1 MSKGNN
7 FAFKALQIVA
17 WIIFVGLSIEAGA
30 LIVNFVFSLVKP
42 EFVQNLY
49 QKLDLSEMHSRSEW
63 AFFGMYS
70 FILVVALLKAYL
82 FYEVV
87 LLCHSLNLSKPF
99 SGYASDKIK
108 RIGSITLTI
117 GVLSYVASGVASSLE
132 QIGFETVTL
141 QLFWTDAQAFVLMS
155 AVIFVIAAIFSKG
168 LEIQTENDLTI

>member
-7 FAFKALQIVA
+7 FVFTALHIVA

-30 LIVNFVFSLVKP
+30 LIVNFVFSLVNP
-42 EFVQNLY
+42 DFVQNLY
-49 QKLDLSEMHSRSEW
+49 QKLDLSEVYNRSES

-70 FILVVALLKAYL
+70 FVLVIALLKAYL

-87 LLCHSLNLSKPF
+87 RLCHSLHLSKPF
-99 SGYASDKIK
+99 SDYASRKMK
-108 RIGSITLTI
+108 RIGSITLSI
-117 GVLSYVASGVASSLE
+117 GIMSYVASEVANYLE
-132 QIGFETVTL
+132 KRGFDLQAL

-168 LEIQTENDLTI
+168 LEIQTENELTI